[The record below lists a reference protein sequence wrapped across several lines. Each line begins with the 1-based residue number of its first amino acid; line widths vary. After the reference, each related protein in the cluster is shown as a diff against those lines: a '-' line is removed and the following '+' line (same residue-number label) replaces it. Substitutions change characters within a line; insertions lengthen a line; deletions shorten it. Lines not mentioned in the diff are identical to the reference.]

1 MRVFPYLA
9 DFAIPVALAIV
20 ETGLAHAA
28 LHCAHSRQHPP
39 AGTKWQLT
47 RVRAETGAFHETIG
61 LGFRQRRPH
70 QSRARSSHNPVGF
83 VELVP
88 WHNRRIRLT
97 VIQRPHH

>member
-61 LGFRQRRPH
+61 LGFWQRRLH